1 MQMQTSRLL
10 VRLAIVSL
18 LALPLAAC
26 AMSSPSPAPNAT
38 ASAST
43 PGRAKLSTKKLCE
56 ASGGTYNGKT
66 CTPGQ
71 SRSAES
77 ICEAH
82 GGIYMTGEDYC
93 DIPYSQ

>member
-1 MQMQTSRLL
+1 MLPSRLL
-10 VRLAIVSL
+10 TRAAIVSL

-26 AMSSPSPAPNAT
+26 ATSPPSPPSNAT
-38 ASAST
+38 PST
-43 PGRAKLSTKKLCE
+43 SSPGRAKLSTKKLCE
-56 ASGGTYNGKT
+56 AAGGTYTGKT
-66 CTPGQ
+66 CNPASKST
-71 SRSAES
+71 SAEA